1 MTTARDLLTVT
12 MDMPSSRTVERGDLS
27 LALAGAELADLL
39 RAGAAD
45 VDRGRIVPGPRSPHD
60 DRLLGEAATAM
71 SRTLPFET
79 VDDWLWRRGR
89 GLPAAY
95 LAALTDEG
103 RLARQRERRWLVFG
117 SSRMVLLDSADRQRA
132 AHRWAAEEPVLVALA
147 TTIGVAGHRPEPAPP
162 DTSVEARPDLRP
174 HLPPELPSAL
184 PPDLAAELPDPA
196 VEAVLSAVVHAV
208 AELSEE
214 RRRRANRL
222 KDAHA
227 TTLRRGY

>member
-12 MDMPSSRTVERGDLS
+12 IDMPSSLSVERGDLS
-27 LALAGAELADLL
+27 LGLAGAELTDLL
-39 RAGAAD
+39 RVGAAT
-45 VDRGRIVPGPRSPHD
+45 VDRGRIVPGRKMPHTD
-60 DRLLGEAATAM
+60 PLLGEAAAAM

-95 LAALTDEG
+95 LAAFTDEG
-103 RLARQRERRWLVFG
+103 RLTRQRQRRWLVFG
-117 SSRMVLLDSADRQRA
+117 GSRMVLVDSAERRRA
-132 AHRWAAEEPVLVALA
+132 GHRWAADEPVLVALA
-147 TTIGVAGHRPEPAPP
+147 TTIGVTGSRPDPSPPPP
-162 DTSVEARPDLRP
+162 DPSVEVRAP
-174 HLPPELPSAL
+174 LPADL
-184 PPDLAAELPDPA
+184 PPDLAAEVPNPDIA
-196 VEAVLSAVVHAV
+196 EVLSAVVHAV